1 MALWLCCLDCE
12 GTTSASGPDPRAC
25 GVRGWLL
32 QADLSP
38 HGLHQP
44 PNWELFQR
52 CGAGLPFGLDC
63 HLMAPFTPAQETR
76 AAAELAPWL
85 VREGSLRLQ
94 GRPVLLLRGAEQFSH
109 RRFGPKGLR
118 LALNRAL
125 RRLGCALPVLLVCW
139 QNDPVHDA
147 DAVIDWAAGEGEQ
160 SAPSPLN
167 YEVFLLDAHHRP
179 FPTGPWRIPAVVAPA
194 DPSKSAFLNTSAELY
209 NEWLELES
217 SWSEFWLQGAADA
230 PVVLGSWAGHQRWWR
245 APQPPAHR
253 LETILIPSAATRAPR
268 ELESGWGSMQA
279 HHLALVVHGF
289 HLPVLRRI
297 LSRLPAGG
305 GSDGLPSLDLYL
317 TVPEDRYEASIA
329 LLRQLSWPRLQLFG
343 VANRGRDLAPFLLK
357 ALPAAIA
364 NGHQQFVKVHTK
376 VSSHLGDG
384 KPWADHLLD
393 SLVSPSFLQQLAG
406 RLANNTHLGLI
417 APSGT
422 VLPCTVSLGQNASH
436 LLQLCKLYGIQPRS
450 LLASRFIAGTMM
462 AGRLEALRPL
472 LKADLNLE
480 AFEAEAGQT
489 DGTLAHALERWI
501 AIMAQAEGWQI
512 EELPGS
518 SEGVPSF
525 GYIWAKHPLSTKPQL
540 H

>member
-12 GTTSASGPDPRAC
+12 DTTSASGPDPRAC

-32 QADLSP
+32 EADVSP
-38 HGLHQP
+38 DGP
-44 PNWELFQR
+44 VAPANWELVQR

-63 HLMAPFTPAQETR
+63 RLVAPFTPAQETR

-85 VREGSLRLQ
+85 VRDGSLRLQ

-118 LALNRAL
+118 LALNSAL
-125 RRLGCALPVLLVCW
+125 RRLGCALPVLLACW

-147 DAVIDWAAGEGEQ
+147 DAVIDWAAGKGEQ
-160 SAPSPLN
+160 PAPRPLN
-167 YEVFLLDAHHRP
+167 YEGYLLDAHHRP
-179 FPTGPWRIPAVVAPA
+179 CPTGPWRIPAVMAPA
-194 DPSKSAFLNTSAELY
+194 DPRNSPFLNASAELY

-217 SWSEFWLQGAADA
+217 SWSEFWLQGSAEA
-230 PVVLGSWAGHQRWWR
+230 PVVLASWAGHQRWWR
-245 APQPPAHR
+245 APQPLTPP
-253 LETILIPSAATRAPR
+253 LETIRIPSAAPQAP
-268 ELESGWGSMQA
+268 EPLETSWGTMQA
-279 HHLALVVHGF
+279 HHLALLVHGF

-317 TVPEDRYEASIA
+317 TVPEDRYEASIG
-329 LLRQLSWPRLQLFG
+329 LLQQLSWPRLQLFG
-343 VANRGRDLAPFLLK
+343 VANRGRDLAPFLLR
-357 ALPAAIA
+357 ALPSALA

-376 VSSHLGDG
+376 ASSHLGDG
-384 KPWADHLLD
+384 KRWADHLLD
-393 SLVSPSFLQQLAG
+393 SLVSTSFLQQLAG
-406 RLANNTHLGLI
+406 LLENNPDVGLI

-422 VLPCTVSLGQNASH
+422 VLPCTVSLGKNAGH
-436 LLQLCKLYGIQPRS
+436 LLHLCQLYGIQPRS
-450 LLASRFIAGTMM
+450 LLASQFIAGTMM

-472 LKADLNLE
+472 LQVPLNLE

-501 AIMAQAEGWQI
+501 AVMAQAQGWQI
-512 EELPGS
+512 QEL
-518 SEGVPSF
+518 EGFTDAVPRF
-525 GYIWAKHPLSTKPQL
+525 GYGWATDPSPS
-540 H
+540 